1 MARYL
6 GIDYGSKRIGL
17 AVSDNDARIASPL
30 RQVIE
35 NGNKSDVIQRIRKIV
50 DEYDIEAVVL
60 GLPLMMDGREEEQA
74 RRTRRFG
81 DVLAKELDLAVEYWD
96 ERLSSAAADSLLDER
111 EELTTKKRKARRDAL
126 AAKTILQGFL
136 DHRREPRS
144 KE

>member
-17 AVSDNDARIASPL
+17 AVSDKDARIASPL

-35 NGNKSDVIQRIRKIV
+35 NGNKSDVIQRIQKVV
-50 DEYDIEAVVL
+50 DEYEIDAVVL

-81 DVLAKELDLAVEYWD
+81 EALAKGLGLAVEYWD
-96 ERLSSAAADSLLDER
+96 ERLSSHAADRLLDER
-111 EELTTKKRKARRDAL
+111 EELTAKGRKARRDAL
-126 AAKTILQGFL
+126 AAQVILQGYV
-136 DHRREPRS
+136 DSRAG
-144 KE
+144 KTAC

>member
-35 NGNKSDVIQRIRKIV
+35 NGNKSDVIQRIQKVV
-50 DEYDIEAVVL
+50 DEYEIDAVVL

-81 DVLAKELDLAVEYWD
+81 EVLAKGLGLAVEYWD
-96 ERLSSAAADSLLDER
+96 ERLSSHAADRLLDER
-111 EELTTKKRKARRDAL
+111 EELTAKGRKARRDAL
-126 AAKTILQGFL
+126 AAQVILQGYL
-136 DHRREPRS
+136 DSRAGTTAC
-144 KE
+144 